1 MTQYQTFPDANGAS
15 RTLDK
20 LKALKLPDL
29 AGLRFLDVGCNEG
42 FFCGFARFQGAQR
55 VVGIDQSRG
64 FIDRARNR
72 FPDCEF
78 YQQTWDDLPAGEFDV
93 ILLASALHYAD
104 DQAALVARLVQH
116 LSPEGVLVLELGI
129 VSKKE
134 SEWVKI
140 HRGIDQRYFPTM
152 AKLTE
157 VLAPYAWKWMGPSV
171 SQSGDPVA
179 RHVVHISR
187 RRPVAYLLLQ
197 PPGYGKSS
205 ISARLFSPAGVP
217 VVSGDQQISLVA
229 QGKKAVSQALNDA
242 IVRDYS
248 PFRLD
253 QTLQRVFDQGAGA
266 ELIGLCIEEAGNAGD
281 LALDMYVPVE
291 HHAKVEQEFSRKG
304 YLPVLMLWDRV
315 GPSPTSEQAQEER
328 ARAYY
333 LAMPALNLPAPMAK
347 PGFPGMVGFVDEV
360 RFVDGSLL
368 VKGWAVDESGQLPAQ
383 LNVRIRGRIFQAES
397 LQAFERLDVQRHLKS
412 ANAQVGFRIVLKSP
426 VLAGPQDI
434 TGDFEVLTTTGQ
446 KLRLTP
452 KVAKALSMNG

>member
-29 AGLRFLDVGCNEG
+29 AGLTFLDVGCNEG

-55 VVGIDQSRG
+55 VVGIDQSKG
-64 FIDRARNR
+64 FIDRARSR

-78 YQQTWDDLPAGEFDV
+78 YQQAWDELPAGEFDV

-104 DQAALVARLVQH
+104 DQAALVSRLVER
-116 LSPEGVLVLELGI
+116 LSPDGVLVLELGI

-140 HRGIDQRYFPTM
+140 DRGIDQRYFPTM

-157 VLAPYAWKWMGPSV
+157 VLAPFAWKWMGPSV
-171 SQSGDPVA
+171 SQSGDPIA

-217 VVSGDQQISLVA
+217 VVSGDQQISLIA
-229 QGKKAVSQALNDA
+229 QRKKAVSQPLLEA
-242 IVRDYS
+242 IIRDYS

-253 QTLQRVFDQGAGA
+253 QILQRVFDQDVGA
-266 ELIGLCIEEAGNAGD
+266 ELIGLCIAEAGKVGD

-291 HHAKVEQEFSRKG
+291 HHAKVEKAFSEKG

-333 LAMPALNLPAPMAK
+333 LAMPALDLPTPAGK
-347 PGFPGMVGFVDEV
+347 TGFPGMVGFVDEV
-360 RFVDGSLL
+360 RFLDGNLL
-368 VKGWAVDESGQLPAQ
+368 VKGWAVDENGQLPTR
-383 LNVRIRGRIFQAES
+383 LNVRIRGQVFQVES

-412 ANAQVGFRIVLKSP
+412 ANAQVGFRIALETP
-426 VLAGPQDI
+426 VLTGLHDV

-446 KLRLTP
+446 RLRLTR
-452 KVAKALSMNG
+452 KVAKALAMNG

>member
-1 MTQYQTFPDANGAS
+1 MTQYQTFPDASGAS
-15 RTLDK
+15 RTMDK
-20 LKALKLPDL
+20 LTALKLPDL

-42 FFCGFARFQGAQR
+42 FFCGFAKFQGAKR

-78 YQQTWDDLPAGEFDV
+78 YQQAWDDLPEGEFDV

-104 DQAALVARLVQH
+104 DQAALVNRLVER
-116 LSPEGVLVLELGI
+116 LSADGVLVLELGI

-134 SEWVKI
+134 SEWVRVD
-140 HRGIDQRYFPTM
+140 RGIDQRHFPTM

-217 VVSGDQQISLVA
+217 VVSGDQQISLIA
-229 QGKKAVSQALNDA
+229 QGKKPVSQALQEA
-242 IVRDYS
+242 IIRDYS

-253 QTLQRVFDQGAGA
+253 QTVRRVFDGGAGA
-266 ELIGLCIEEAGNAGD
+266 ELIALCAKSESSNGD
-281 LALDMYVPVE
+281 LALDMYVPME
-291 HHAKVEQEFSRKG
+291 HHGAVEKAFSDQG

-315 GPSPTSEQAQEER
+315 GASPTTEQAQEER

-333 LAMPALNLPAPMAK
+333 LSMPAVDSAAS
-347 PGFPGMVGFVDEV
+347 PGKEGSSGVVGFVDDV
-360 RFVDGSLL
+360 RFVDGEVL
-368 VKGWAVDESGQLPAQ
+368 VKGWAVDEGGRLPAQ
-383 LNVRIRGRIFQAES
+383 LTVRIRGQIFQAES
-397 LQAFERLDVQRHLKS
+397 LQPFERLDVQRHLRS
-412 ANAQVGFRIVLKSP
+412 ANAQVGFSIRLKDP
-426 VLAGPQDI
+426 ALTAHRDI
-434 TGDFEVLTTTGQ
+434 TGDFEVLTASGQ
-446 KLRLTP
+446 RLRLTR
-452 KVAKALSMNG
+452 KVANALAMNG